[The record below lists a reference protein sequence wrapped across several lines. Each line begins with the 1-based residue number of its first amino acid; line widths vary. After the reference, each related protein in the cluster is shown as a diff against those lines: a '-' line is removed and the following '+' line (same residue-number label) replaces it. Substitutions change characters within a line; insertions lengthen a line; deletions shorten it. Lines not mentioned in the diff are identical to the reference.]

1 MKNIAA
7 VLGIAAVSILAYAI
21 ATKQLDKKK
30 LEELI
35 AKMNSVE
42 IKELLDKLKKL
53 AIKEKDLILDEAK
66 KMVAQN

>member
-53 AIKEKDLILDEAK
+53 AIKEKDLIFDGAK
-66 KMVAQN
+66 KMVA

>member
-1 MKNIAA
+1 MKNIVAL
-7 VLGIAAVSILAYAI
+7 LGIAAASILVYAI

-30 LEELI
+30 LEEMI

-53 AIKEKDLILDEAK
+53 AIKERDMVIKEVK
-66 KMVAQN
+66 KMVA

>member
-30 LEELI
+30 MEELI
-35 AKMNSVE
+35 AKMNSIE

-53 AIKEKDLILDEAK
+53 AIKEKDLIFDEAK

>member
-35 AKMNSVE
+35 AKMNNIEV
-42 IKELLDKLKKL
+42 KELLEKLKTL
-53 AIKEKDLILDEAK
+53 ALHEKEVIMKEAK
-66 KMVAQN
+66 KIVA

>member
-35 AKMNSVE
+35 AKMNSIE

-53 AIKEKDLILDEAK
+53 AIQEKDVIMKEAK
-66 KMVAQN
+66 KMVA

>member
-1 MKNIAA
+1 MKSIAA
-7 VLGIAAVSILAYAI
+7 VLGIAAISILAYAI

-53 AIKEKDLILDEAK
+53 AIKEKDLIFDEAK
-66 KMVAQN
+66 KMVA

>member
-35 AKMNSVE
+35 AKMNNVE

>member
-1 MKNIAA
+1 MKNLAA

-35 AKMNSVE
+35 AKMNNVE
-42 IKELLDKLKKL
+42 IKELLDKLKAL

>member
-30 LEELI
+30 MEELI
-35 AKMNSVE
+35 AKMNSIE
-42 IKELLDKLKKL
+42 IKELLDKLKNL
-53 AIKEKDLILDEAK
+53 AIKEKNLIFDEAK